1 MSVEA
6 TLRGSVCLLMLG
18 TCAAPC
24 AAEETKT
31 DPDLA
36 FIEYLGMWEESDED
50 WQMMEGKV
58 AENLEEEDD
67 ASPPDEEP
75 VEYEDES

>member
-1 MSVEA
+1 MSVEVA
-6 TLRGSVCLLMLG
+6 LRGSVCLLMLG
-18 TCAAPC
+18 TFALHCSG
-24 AAEETKT
+24 EDTGT

-36 FIEYLGMWEESDED
+36 FIEFLGMWEESDED
-50 WQMMEGKV
+50 WQMMDGRV

-67 ASPPDEEP
+67 ASLPDEDP

>member
-6 TLRGSVCLLMLG
+6 AMRGSVCLLMLG
-18 TCAAPC
+18 TCALPC
-24 AAEETKT
+24 AAEETESEP
-31 DPDLA
+31 DPA

-50 WQMMEGKV
+50 WQMLEGKV
-58 AENLEEEDD
+58 AENLEENDD
-67 ASPPDEEP
+67 ALSPDEDP